1 MSRRRRHPGEADEGK
16 DCGLGPACP
25 RRSTPRFERLRA
37 ANHRAHF
44 DANQNRAREERLDN
58 NANQSSLGLTMKTRI
73 SIACQGGGAE
83 TAFTAGALE
92 ALFEAGIDK
101 DFEIVSLGGTSGG
114 AVCASLI
121 WYALQAGEQPVTKR
135 LMEFWTES
143 NRPQSMQEQM
153 FNQMMVTCSRLVGR
167 GYMPTM
173 EVSPYNPLA
182 KFLFKMATMSHRKT
196 FSDFKE
202 ALKEHID
209 FDRIKEWGPLDK
221 RPILVLGAAG
231 VLSGHLRKFVSR
243 KEVIQVE
250 HILASCCVPNIF
262 PAVEI
267 EGDAYWDGLFADN
280 PPIFALCRPV
290 MVGEGNIP
298 DEIWLIK
305 IEPTSRTRIPT
316 EPDDILDRRKQMEG
330 NVALLNQLGAIYILN
345 DIYEWGGFTPELLK
359 FLQWEHPIRIPKI
372 YADTEDR
379 PYHIPLIEMSPE
391 LYEKIDWE
399 AKLDRSAENIDRLMD
414 DGRRRARE
422 FLEARKRVV
431 EAAPRVT
438 PSEKGPRPKTVSTA
452 TQF

>member
-1 MSRRRRHPGEADEGK
+1 
-16 DCGLGPACP
+16 
-25 RRSTPRFERLRA
+25 
-37 ANHRAHF
+37 
-44 DANQNRAREERLDN
+44 
-58 NANQSSLGLTMKTRI
+58 MKTKI
-73 SIACQGGGAE
+73 AIACQGGGAE
-83 TAFTAGALE
+83 TAFTAGALQ

-121 WYALQAGEQPVTKR
+121 WYALQAGEQPVCKR

-143 NRPQSMQEQM
+143 NRPQSMQEQL
-153 FNQMMVTCSRLVGR
+153 FNQFAVEWSRLVGR
-167 GYMPTM
+167 GYMPTL
-173 EVSPYNPLA
+173 EVSPYSPVA
-182 KFLFKMATMSHRKT
+182 KFMFQMATVGHRKT

-202 ALKEHID
+202 ALKAHIE
-209 FDRIKEWGPLDK
+209 FDRIKEWGPRDK
-221 RPILVLGAAG
+221 RPILVVGAAG

-243 KEVIQVE
+243 NEVIEVE

-267 EGDAYWDGLFADN
+267 GDDAYWDGLFADN
-280 PPIFALCRPV
+280 PPIFALCRPA

-305 IEPTSRTRIPT
+305 IEPTSRSRIPT

-330 NVALLNQLGAIYILN
+330 NVALLNQLGALYMFN

-372 YADTEDR
+372 YADTPDR
-379 PYHIPLIEMSPE
+379 AYHIPLIEMSPE
-391 LYEKIDWE
+391 LYQKIDWE
-399 AKLDRSAENIDRLMD
+399 AKLDRSAQNIDMLME

-422 FLEARKRVV
+422 FLDARKRVV
-431 EAAPRVT
+431 ESAER
-438 PSEKGPRPKTVSTA
+438 PSQPAKASHKVVSTA
-452 TQF
+452 GIYEPSVGR

>member
-1 MSRRRRHPGEADEGK
+1 
-16 DCGLGPACP
+16 
-25 RRSTPRFERLRA
+25 
-37 ANHRAHF
+37 
-44 DANQNRAREERLDN
+44 
-58 NANQSSLGLTMKTRI
+58 MKTKI
-73 SIACQGGGAE
+73 AIACQGGGAE
-83 TAFTAGALE
+83 TAFTAGALQ

-101 DFEIVSLGGTSGG
+101 DFEIVSIGGTSGG
-114 AVCASLI
+114 AVCSTLV

-143 NRPQSMQEQM
+143 NRPQSMQEQY
-153 FNQMMVTCSRLVGR
+153 FNQMMVTMSRLIGR

-173 EVSPYNPLA
+173 EVSPYNPFA
-182 KFLFKMATMSHRKT
+182 KALFQMATIGHRKT

-202 ALKEHID
+202 ALKAHID
-209 FDRIKEWGPLDK
+209 FDQIKEWGPLNK
-221 RPILVLGAAG
+221 RPILVVGAAG

-243 KEVIQVE
+243 NEVIQVE

-280 PPIFALCRPV
+280 PPIGALVRPA

-298 DEIWLIK
+298 EEIWLIK

-345 DIYEWGGFTPELLK
+345 DIHEWGGFTPELLK
-359 FLQWEHPIRIPKI
+359 FLQWEHPVRIPKI
-372 YADTEDR
+372 YADTPAR
-379 PYHIPLIEMSPE
+379 SYHIPHIELSPE

-399 AKLDRSAENIDRLMD
+399 AKLDRSAENIDRLIE
-414 DGRRRARE
+414 DGRVRARE

-431 EAAPRVT
+431 EASQR
-438 PSEKGPRPKTVSTA
+438 PSPPAKASRSKTISTA
-452 TQF
+452 GVYPPNAGH